1 LAYYSVN
8 LKSFKGQ
15 DMELSWLMRIRIIAS
30 LAIGAVLLGFLPWNL
45 VRPDA
50 GGVFALL
57 SGSISISDLL
67 ICTGLAFIAGFLSS
81 AICTPYGA
89 QIGIIAAPAGL
100 AVWGLKSA
108 PLSKFFQMAPAVQDR
123 IQVYSK
129 LKFEGFIWL
138 AIAVC
143 GFLGAITA
151 DKIFGSTG
159 LATGR
164 RKAIELP
171 DEIKPAF
178 RLPEFAQIVISVI
191 GTVFVANFLI
201 NIFAANISYSDSELG
216 SVTAQP
222 ANLQMVF
229 AVFIAFGLCGFFA
242 KFFLAAKAFWP
253 AIASVPLIYYS
264 AITYGKN
271 DILVHLVA
279 SWPAV
284 FFARPV
290 MAVLPVQMVAFGCL
304 GAVWGYWLA
313 VNYHLWRTHQE

>member
-1 LAYYSVN
+1 
-8 LKSFKGQ
+8 
-15 DMELSWLMRIRIIAS
+15 MRFRITAS

-45 VRPDA
+45 VKPEAD
-50 GGVFALL
+50 GVFALL

-67 ICTGLAFIAGFLSS
+67 ICGGLAFAAGFLSS

-100 AVWGLKSA
+100 AVWGLRSA

-143 GFLGAITA
+143 GFLGAIAA
-151 DKIFGSTG
+151 DKIF
-159 LATGR
+159 R
-164 RKAIELP
+164 RKTVELP

-178 RLPEFAQIVISVI
+178 RLPEFAQIAISVI

-201 NIFAANISYSDSELG
+201 NIFAANISYSDSKVG
-216 SVTAQP
+216 SITAQP
-222 ANLQMVF
+222 ANLQIVF
-229 AVFIAFGLCGFFA
+229 AVFITFGLCGFFA
-242 KFFLAAKAFWP
+242 KLFLAAKAFWP

-264 AITYGKN
+264 AITYGRSN
-271 DILVHLVA
+271 IMVHLVT

-290 MAVLPVQMVAFGCL
+290 AAILPVQMVAFGCL

-313 VNYHLWRTHQE
+313 VRYYLWRTHQG